1 MVVQLERGVFDMSRM
16 DVLVDAW
23 RRFYEDEFEDDDKQ
37 VEIPQEAY
45 KPISYSRDPYTLA
58 MPRADGVK

>member
-1 MVVQLERGVFDMSRM
+1 MSRM